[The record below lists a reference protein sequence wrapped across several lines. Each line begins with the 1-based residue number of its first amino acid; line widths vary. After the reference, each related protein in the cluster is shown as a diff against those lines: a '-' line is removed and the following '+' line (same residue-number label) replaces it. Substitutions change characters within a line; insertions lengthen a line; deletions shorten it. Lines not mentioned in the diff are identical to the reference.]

1 MTSCKQFRTKYE
13 ISRYYGGTYL
23 NNVLYSRN
31 RLSASRLYEMKA
43 IAAIVQST
51 QDIHLDL
58 FRSDKHVRD
67 IYAELFIP
75 KLTNEIQAWQPAAKL
90 AITWKRTQRLKVSYT
105 RI

>member
-23 NNVLYSRN
+23 NKVQCSQN
-31 RLSASRLYEMKA
+31 RLSASRLYEMKP

-51 QDIHLDL
+51 QNIHLDP
-58 FRSDKHVRD
+58 FRSRSVRD

-75 KLTNEIQAWQPAAKL
+75 ELTNI
-90 AITWKRTQRLKVSYT
+90 
-105 RI
+105 